1 MEAPVSVV
9 AERSREDHRRT
20 DQRNKDEDKGTSN
33 NRRTV
38 GVDGK
43 VFLMDWDK
51 FWMSPKTD
59 LNLTLRLWRYLISEK
74 LADHGYIRSMVTG
87 AATTERAPL
96 RLATWRDDKDLEWF
110 WQELN
115 SLQEGRES

>member
-1 MEAPVSVV
+1 MVEFVMEAPVSVV

-43 VFLMDWDK
+43 VFLMD
-51 FWMSPKTD
+51 
-59 LNLTLRLWRYLISEK
+59 
-74 LADHGYIRSMVTG
+74 
-87 AATTERAPL
+87 
-96 RLATWRDDKDLEWF
+96 
-110 WQELN
+110 
-115 SLQEGRES
+115 